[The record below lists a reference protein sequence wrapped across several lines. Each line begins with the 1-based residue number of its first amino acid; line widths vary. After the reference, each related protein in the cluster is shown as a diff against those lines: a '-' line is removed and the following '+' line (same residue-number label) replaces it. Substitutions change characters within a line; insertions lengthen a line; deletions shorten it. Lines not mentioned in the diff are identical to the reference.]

1 MRKWLG
7 LTIGGL
13 QQKILNLV
21 LIFML
26 AMIGVFSAVSFYQSK
41 KLSKTVKEARDE
53 QQQAIETVSQDTMHQ
68 VINGTLVKTT
78 ALQAYIADDMFADL
92 KSDVMT
98 MQTLAQQLFSHKD
111 TITPH
116 PFSLPDASKNGQP
129 TAQVLHEKGVDYKNS
144 KYLGVAAHMSESM
157 IAMYKSSGKLSNC
170 FIGLADGTHICIDEQ
185 SANKFDENGTLSDF
199 PVRERPWY
207 ISAAE
212 KKQLCFSGIEYDTY
226 TKKLCVTCSAP
237 IIVDGEL
244 YGVVGAD
251 IFLDAMDDYVKNAAN
266 STGLLCVINNEGQV
280 IFSSDGGSAFK
291 VETAANAS
299 DLRKSANTELA
310 DFVTNSLKQ
319 RTDLTQI
326 TVNNKPYY
334 AAGAPMETVGWTVV
348 TLVDKQATEVP
359 AQQMIDQYDEI
370 NRNAQDAFDESS
382 AWSKTTTMVM
392 IALLLILG
400 SASALWVASKI
411 VKPVETMTNDIIDGG
426 KTGKLFEMKD
436 IYKTND
442 EIEVLAQSFDDLT
455 KKIVQYI
462 KDITQITKE
471 KERIGT
477 ELELARKIQADMLPN
492 IYPAFPDR
500 PEFDIYASMRPA
512 KEVGGD
518 FYDFYLID
526 KDHLGMV
533 IADVSGKGV
542 PAALFMMMSRIL
554 IKNYAMMGYSPAQVL
569 EQTNNSICMNN
580 KEDMFVTVWYGVLE
594 ISTGKIT
601 AANAGHE
608 FPIIKKQGGKYE
620 LLQDKHG
627 FVIGGMEGM
636 KYAEYEIQLD
646 SGEMLFLYTDGVP
659 EATDS
664 ENKMYGTDRL
674 LEAMNSKEHTDP
686 LELLGSI
693 TDNVDQFVG
702 EADRFDDMTMLA
714 VTIK

>member
-237 IIVDGEL
+237 VIVDGEL

-382 AWSKTTTMVM
+382 AWSKTTTMIM

>member
-7 LTIGGL
+7 FTIGGL

-185 SANKFDENGTLSDF
+185 SANKYDKNGTLSDF

-237 IIVDGEL
+237 VIVDGEL

>member
-237 IIVDGEL
+237 VIVDGEL

-310 DFVTNSLKQ
+310 DFITKSLKE
-319 RTDLTQI
+319 RTDLTEL
-326 TVNNKPYY
+326 TVNEKPYY

-636 KYAEYEIQLD
+636 KYTEYEIQLD

-664 ENKMYGTDRL
+664 ENNMYGTDRL

>member
-98 MQTLAQQLFSHKD
+98 MQTLAQQIFSHKD

-129 TAQVLHEKGVDYKNS
+129 TAQVLHEKGVDYKSS

-157 IAMYKSSGKLSNC
+157 IAMYKSSGKLSDC
-170 FIGLADGTHICIDEQ
+170 FIGLDDGTLICIDEQ
-185 SANKFDENGTLSDF
+185 SANKFDKNGTLSDF

-226 TKKLCVTCSAP
+226 TQKLCVTCSAP
-237 IIVDGEL
+237 VIVDGEL

-310 DFVTNSLKQ
+310 DFITKSLKE

-359 AQQMIDQYDEI
+359 AQQMIDQYDDI
-370 NRNAQDAFDESS
+370 NKKAQDSFDESS
-382 AWSKTTTMVM
+382 AWSKTTTMIM

-400 SASALWVASKI
+400 SATALWVASKI

-636 KYAEYEIQLD
+636 KYSEYEIQLD

-664 ENKMYGTDRL
+664 ENNMYGTDRL

>member
-68 VINGTLVKTT
+68 FINGTLVKTT

-226 TKKLCVTCSAP
+226 TRKLCVTCSAP
-237 IIVDGEL
+237 VIVDGEL

-319 RTDLTQI
+319 RTELTQI

-400 SASALWVASKI
+400 SATALWVASKI

-636 KYAEYEIQLD
+636 KYTEYEIQLD

-664 ENKMYGTDRL
+664 ENNMYGTDRL

>member
-226 TKKLCVTCSAP
+226 TRKLCVTCSAP
-237 IIVDGEL
+237 VIVDGEL

-310 DFVTNSLKQ
+310 DFITKSLKE
-319 RTDLTQI
+319 RTDLTEL
-326 TVNNKPYY
+326 TVNEKPYY

-400 SASALWVASKI
+400 SATALWVASKI

-659 EATDS
+659 EATDG

>member
-41 KLSKTVKEARDE
+41 KLSKTVKDARDE

-237 IIVDGEL
+237 VIVDGEL

-310 DFVTNSLKQ
+310 DFITKSLKE
-319 RTDLTQI
+319 RTDLTEL
-326 TVNNKPYY
+326 TVNEKPYY

-636 KYAEYEIQLD
+636 KYTEYEIQLD

-664 ENKMYGTDRL
+664 ENNMYGTDRL

>member
-41 KLSKTVKEARDE
+41 KLSKTVKDARDE

-226 TKKLCVTCSAP
+226 TQKLCVTCSAP
-237 IIVDGEL
+237 VIVDGEL

-280 IFSSDGGSAFK
+280 IFSSDGGSTFK

-310 DFVTNSLKQ
+310 DFITKSLKE
-319 RTDLTQI
+319 RTDLTEL
-326 TVNNKPYY
+326 TVNEKPYY

-348 TLVDKQATEVP
+348 TLVDKHATEVP

-526 KDHLGMV
+526 KDHLGMA

-620 LLQDKHG
+620 LLQDEHG

-636 KYAEYEIQLD
+636 KYKEYEIQLD

-659 EATDS
+659 EATDG
-664 ENKMYGTDRL
+664 ENNMYGTDRL

-693 TDNVDQFVG
+693 TNNVDQFVG

>member
-129 TAQVLHEKGVDYKNS
+129 TAQVLHEKGVDYKSS

-157 IAMYKSSGKLSNC
+157 IAMYKSSGKLSDC
-170 FIGLADGTHICIDEQ
+170 FIGLDDGTLICIDEQ
-185 SANKFDENGTLSDF
+185 SANKFDKNGTLSDF

-226 TKKLCVTCSAP
+226 TQKLCVTCSAP
-237 IIVDGEL
+237 VIVDGEL

-310 DFVTNSLKQ
+310 DFITKSLKE

-359 AQQMIDQYDEI
+359 AQQMIDQYDDI
-370 NRNAQDAFDESS
+370 NKKAQDSFDESS
-382 AWSKTTTMVM
+382 AWSKTTTMIM

-400 SASALWVASKI
+400 SATALWVASKI

-636 KYAEYEIQLD
+636 KYSEYEIQLD

-664 ENKMYGTDRL
+664 ENNMYGTDRL

>member
-1 MRKWLG
+1 LRKWLG

-41 KLSKTVKEARDE
+41 KLTKTVKEARDE
-53 QQQAIETVSQDTMHQ
+53 QQQAIKTVSQDTMHQ

-144 KYLGVAAHMSESM
+144 KYLGVAAHMGESM

-170 FIGLADGTHICIDEQ
+170 FIGLADGTNLCVDELP
-185 SANKFDENGTLSDF
+185 ANKYDKNGTLSDF

-226 TKKLCVTCSAP
+226 TRKLCVTCSAP
-237 IIVDGEL
+237 VIVDGEL

-608 FPIIKKQGGKYE
+608 FPIIKKQGGKFE
-620 LLQDKHG
+620 LLQDEHG
-627 FVIGGMEGM
+627 FVLGGMEGM
-636 KYAEYEIQLD
+636 KYKEYEIQLD

-659 EATDS
+659 EATDG
-664 ENKMYGTDRL
+664 ENNMYGTDRL

>member
-53 QQQAIETVSQDTMHQ
+53 QQQAIKTVSQDTMHQ

-170 FIGLADGTHICIDEQ
+170 FIGLADGTNLCVDELP
-185 SANKFDENGTLSDF
+185 ANKYDKNGTLSDF

-226 TKKLCVTCSAP
+226 TRKLCVTCSAP
-237 IIVDGEL
+237 VIVDGVL

-251 IFLDAMDDYVKNAAN
+251 IFLDAMDEYVKNAAN

-382 AWSKTTTMVM
+382 AWSKTTTMIM

-659 EATDS
+659 EATDG

>member
-157 IAMYKSSGKLSNC
+157 IAMYKSSGKLSDC
-170 FIGLADGTHICIDEQ
+170 FIGLDDGTLICIDEQ
-185 SANKFDENGTLSDF
+185 SANKYDKNGTLSDF

-226 TKKLCVTCSAP
+226 TRKLCVTCSAP
-237 IIVDGEL
+237 VIVDGEL

-636 KYAEYEIQLD
+636 KYTEYEIQLD

-659 EATDS
+659 EATDG

-686 LELLGSI
+686 LELLRSI

>member
-41 KLSKTVKEARDE
+41 KLTKTVKEARDE
-53 QQQAIETVSQDTMHQ
+53 QQQAIKTVSQDTMHQ

-144 KYLGVAAHMSESM
+144 KYLGVAAHMGESM

-170 FIGLADGTHICIDEQ
+170 FIGLADGTNLCVDELP
-185 SANKFDENGTLSDF
+185 ANKYDKNGTLSDF

-226 TKKLCVTCSAP
+226 TRKLCVTCSAP
-237 IIVDGEL
+237 VIVDGEL

-608 FPIIKKQGGKYE
+608 FPIIKKQGGKFE
-620 LLQDKHG
+620 LLQDEHG
-627 FVIGGMEGM
+627 FVLGGMEGM
-636 KYAEYEIQLD
+636 KYKEYEIQLD

-659 EATDS
+659 EATDG
-664 ENKMYGTDRL
+664 ENNMYGTDRL

>member
-237 IIVDGEL
+237 VIVDGEL

>member
-170 FIGLADGTHICIDEQ
+170 FIGLADGTNLCVDELP
-185 SANKFDENGTLSDF
+185 ANKYDKNGTLSDF

-226 TKKLCVTCSAP
+226 TQKLCVTCSAP
-237 IIVDGEL
+237 VIVDGEL

-620 LLQDKHG
+620 LLQDEHG

-636 KYAEYEIQLD
+636 KYKEYEIQLD

-659 EATDS
+659 EATDG
-664 ENKMYGTDRL
+664 ENNMYGTDRL

>member
-157 IAMYKSSGKLSNC
+157 IAMYKSSGKLSDC
-170 FIGLADGTHICIDEQ
+170 FIGLDDGTLICIDEQ
-185 SANKFDENGTLSDF
+185 SANKYDKNGTLSDF

-226 TKKLCVTCSAP
+226 TQKLCVTCSAP
-237 IIVDGEL
+237 VIVDGEL

-310 DFVTNSLKQ
+310 DFITKSLKE
-319 RTDLTQI
+319 RTDLTEL
-326 TVNNKPYY
+326 TVNEKPYY

-382 AWSKTTTMVM
+382 AWSKTTTMIM

-400 SASALWVASKI
+400 SATALWVASKI

-664 ENKMYGTDRL
+664 ENNMYGTDRL

>member
-41 KLSKTVKEARDE
+41 KLTKTVKEARDE
-53 QQQAIETVSQDTMHQ
+53 QQQAIKTVSQDTMHQ

-226 TKKLCVTCSAP
+226 TRKLCVTCSAP
-237 IIVDGEL
+237 VIVDGEL

-310 DFVTNSLKQ
+310 DFITKSLKE
-319 RTDLTQI
+319 RTDLTEL
-326 TVNNKPYY
+326 TVNEKPYY

-400 SASALWVASKI
+400 SATALWVASKI

-636 KYAEYEIQLD
+636 KYKEYEIQLD

>member
-170 FIGLADGTHICIDEQ
+170 FIGLADGTLICIDEQ
-185 SANKFDENGTLSDF
+185 SASKYDENGTLSDF

-226 TKKLCVTCSAP
+226 TRKLCVTCSAP
-237 IIVDGEL
+237 VIVDGEL

-382 AWSKTTTMVM
+382 AWSKTTTMIM

-400 SASALWVASKI
+400 SATALWVASKI

-636 KYAEYEIQLD
+636 KYKEYEIQLD

-664 ENKMYGTDRL
+664 ENNMYGTDRL

>member
-1 MRKWLG
+1 
-7 LTIGGL
+7 
-13 QQKILNLV
+13 
-21 LIFML
+21 
-26 AMIGVFSAVSFYQSK
+26 
-41 KLSKTVKEARDE
+41 
-53 QQQAIETVSQDTMHQ
+53 
-68 VINGTLVKTT
+68 
-78 ALQAYIADDMFADL
+78 
-92 KSDVMT
+92 
-98 MQTLAQQLFSHKD
+98 
-111 TITPH
+111 
-116 PFSLPDASKNGQP
+116 
-129 TAQVLHEKGVDYKNS
+129 
-144 KYLGVAAHMSESM
+144 
-157 IAMYKSSGKLSNC
+157 
-170 FIGLADGTHICIDEQ
+170 
-185 SANKFDENGTLSDF
+185 
-199 PVRERPWY
+199 
-207 ISAAE
+207 
-212 KKQLCFSGIEYDTY
+212 
-226 TKKLCVTCSAP
+226 
-237 IIVDGEL
+237 
-244 YGVVGAD
+244 
-251 IFLDAMDDYVKNAAN
+251 
-266 STGLLCVINNEGQV
+266 
-280 IFSSDGGSAFK
+280 
-291 VETAANAS
+291 
-299 DLRKSANTELA
+299 
-310 DFVTNSLKQ
+310 
-319 RTDLTQI
+319 
-326 TVNNKPYY
+326 
-334 AAGAPMETVGWTVV
+334 
-348 TLVDKQATEVP
+348 
-359 AQQMIDQYDEI
+359 
-370 NRNAQDAFDESS
+370 
-382 AWSKTTTMVM
+382 
-392 IALLLILG
+392 
-400 SASALWVASKI
+400 
-411 VKPVETMTNDIIDGG
+411 
-426 KTGKLFEMKD
+426 
-436 IYKTND
+436 
-442 EIEVLAQSFDDLT
+442 
-455 KKIVQYI
+455 
-462 KDITQITKE
+462 
-471 KERIGT
+471 
-477 ELELARKIQADMLPN
+477 MLPN

-659 EATDS
+659 EATDG
-664 ENKMYGTDRL
+664 ENNMYGTDRL

>member
-185 SANKFDENGTLSDF
+185 SANKYDKNGTLSDF

-226 TKKLCVTCSAP
+226 TRKLCVTCSAP
-237 IIVDGEL
+237 VIVDGEL

-310 DFVTNSLKQ
+310 DFITKSLKE
-319 RTDLTQI
+319 RTDLTEL
-326 TVNNKPYY
+326 TVNEKPYY

-382 AWSKTTTMVM
+382 AWSKTTTMIM

-659 EATDS
+659 EATDG
-664 ENKMYGTDRL
+664 ENKMYGTDRR

>member
-185 SANKFDENGTLSDF
+185 SANKYDKNGTLSDF

-226 TKKLCVTCSAP
+226 TRKLCVTCSAP
-237 IIVDGEL
+237 VIVDGEL

-310 DFVTNSLKQ
+310 DFITKSLKE
-319 RTDLTQI
+319 RTDLTEL
-326 TVNNKPYY
+326 TVNEKPYY

-382 AWSKTTTMVM
+382 AWSKTTTMIM

-636 KYAEYEIQLD
+636 KYTEYEIQLD

-659 EATDS
+659 EATDG

>member
-41 KLSKTVKEARDE
+41 KLSKTVKDARDK

-185 SANKFDENGTLSDF
+185 SANKFNENGTLSDF

-226 TKKLCVTCSAP
+226 TQKLCVTCSAP
-237 IIVDGEL
+237 VIVDGEL

-310 DFVTNSLKQ
+310 DFITKSLKE

-359 AQQMIDQYDEI
+359 AQQMIDQYDDI
-370 NRNAQDAFDESS
+370 NKKAQDSFDESS

-400 SASALWVASKI
+400 SATALWVASKI

-636 KYAEYEIQLD
+636 KYTEYEIQLD

-659 EATDS
+659 EATDG
-664 ENKMYGTDRL
+664 ENNMYGTDRL

>member
-41 KLSKTVKEARDE
+41 KLTKTVKEARDE

-170 FIGLADGTHICIDEQ
+170 FIGLADGTNLCVDELP
-185 SANKFDENGTLSDF
+185 ANKYDKNGTLSDF

-226 TKKLCVTCSAP
+226 TRKLCVTCSAP
-237 IIVDGEL
+237 VIVDGEL

-319 RTDLTQI
+319 RTELTQI

-348 TLVDKQATEVP
+348 TLVDKQATEMP

-382 AWSKTTTMVM
+382 AWSKTTTMIM

-400 SASALWVASKI
+400 SATALWVASKI

-426 KTGKLFEMKD
+426 KTGKLFEMKE

-455 KKIVQYI
+455 KKVVQYI

-608 FPIIKKQGGKYE
+608 FPIIKKQGGKFE
-620 LLQDKHG
+620 LLQDEHG

-636 KYAEYEIQLD
+636 KYKEYEIQLD

-659 EATDS
+659 EATDG
-664 ENKMYGTDRL
+664 ENNMYGTDRL

>member
-226 TKKLCVTCSAP
+226 TRKLCVTCSAP
-237 IIVDGEL
+237 VIVDGEL

-400 SASALWVASKI
+400 SATALWVASKI

-664 ENKMYGTDRL
+664 ENNMYGTDRL

>member
-157 IAMYKSSGKLSNC
+157 IAMYKSSGKLSDC
-170 FIGLADGTHICIDEQ
+170 FIGLDDGTLICIDEQ
-185 SANKFDENGTLSDF
+185 SANKYDKNGTLSDF

-226 TKKLCVTCSAP
+226 TQKLCVTCSAP
-237 IIVDGEL
+237 VIVDGEL

-310 DFVTNSLKQ
+310 DFITKSLKE
-319 RTDLTQI
+319 RTDLTEL
-326 TVNNKPYY
+326 TVNEKPYY

-636 KYAEYEIQLD
+636 KYTEYEIQLD

-664 ENKMYGTDRL
+664 ENNMYGTDRL

-686 LELLGSI
+686 LELLRSI

>member
-41 KLSKTVKEARDE
+41 KLSKTVKDARDK

-170 FIGLADGTHICIDEQ
+170 FIGLADGTHLCVDELP
-185 SANKFDENGTLSDF
+185 ANKYDKNGTLSDF

-226 TKKLCVTCSAP
+226 TRKLCVTCSAP
-237 IIVDGEL
+237 VIVDGEL

-319 RTDLTQI
+319 RTELTQI

-382 AWSKTTTMVM
+382 AWSKTTTMIM

-400 SASALWVASKI
+400 SATALWVASKI

-608 FPIIKKQGGKYE
+608 FPIIKKQGGKFE
-620 LLQDKHG
+620 LLQDEHG

-636 KYAEYEIQLD
+636 KYKEYEIQLD

-659 EATDS
+659 EATDG
-664 ENKMYGTDRL
+664 ENNMYGTDRL

>member
-7 LTIGGL
+7 FTIGGL

-26 AMIGVFSAVSFYQSK
+26 AMIGVFGAVSYYQSK
-41 KLSKTVKEARDE
+41 KLTKTVKDARDE

-185 SANKFDENGTLSDF
+185 SANKYDKNGTLSDF

-226 TKKLCVTCSAP
+226 TQKLCVTCSAP
-237 IIVDGEL
+237 VIVDGEL

-400 SASALWVASKI
+400 SATALWVASKI

-526 KDHLGMV
+526 KDHLGMA

-620 LLQDKHG
+620 LLQDEHG

-636 KYAEYEIQLD
+636 KYKEYEIQLD

-659 EATDS
+659 EATDG
-664 ENKMYGTDRL
+664 ENNMYGTNRL

>member
-1 MRKWLG
+1 MW
-7 LTIGGL
+7 
-13 QQKILNLV
+13 
-21 LIFML
+21 
-26 AMIGVFSAVSFYQSK
+26 QS
-41 KLSKTVKEARDE
+41 SPSCRT
-53 QQQAIETVSQDTMHQ
+53 
-68 VINGTLVKTT
+68 
-78 ALQAYIADDMFADL
+78 
-92 KSDVMT
+92 
-98 MQTLAQQLFSHKD
+98 
-111 TITPH
+111 
-116 PFSLPDASKNGQP
+116 
-129 TAQVLHEKGVDYKNS
+129 
-144 KYLGVAAHMSESM
+144 KYD
-157 IAMYKSSGKLSNC
+157 K
-170 FIGLADGTHICIDEQ
+170 
-185 SANKFDENGTLSDF
+185 NGTLSDF

-237 IIVDGEL
+237 VIVDGEL

-310 DFVTNSLKQ
+310 DFITKSLKE
-319 RTDLTQI
+319 RTDLTEL
-326 TVNNKPYY
+326 TVNEKPYY

-664 ENKMYGTDRL
+664 ENNMYGTDRL

>member
-53 QQQAIETVSQDTMHQ
+53 QQQAIKTVSQDTMHQ

-170 FIGLADGTHICIDEQ
+170 FIGLADGTLICIDEQ
-185 SANKFDENGTLSDF
+185 SASKYDKNGTLSDF

-226 TKKLCVTCSAP
+226 TQKLCVTCSAP
-237 IIVDGEL
+237 VIVDGEL

-319 RTDLTQI
+319 RTELTQI

-400 SASALWVASKI
+400 SATALWVASKI

-620 LLQDKHG
+620 LLQDEHG

-636 KYAEYEIQLD
+636 KYKEYEIQLD

-659 EATDS
+659 EATDG
-664 ENKMYGTDRL
+664 ENNMYGTDRL

>member
-170 FIGLADGTHICIDEQ
+170 FIGLADGTLICIDEQ
-185 SANKFDENGTLSDF
+185 SASKYDENGTLSDF

-226 TKKLCVTCSAP
+226 TRKLCVTCSAP
-237 IIVDGEL
+237 VIVDGEL

-310 DFVTNSLKQ
+310 DFITKSLKE
-319 RTDLTQI
+319 RTDLTEL
-326 TVNNKPYY
+326 TVNEKPYY

-400 SASALWVASKI
+400 SATALWVASKI

-636 KYAEYEIQLD
+636 KYKEYEIQLD

>member
-185 SANKFDENGTLSDF
+185 SANKYDKNGTLSDF

-226 TKKLCVTCSAP
+226 TRKLCVTCSAP
-237 IIVDGEL
+237 VIVDGEL

-310 DFVTNSLKQ
+310 DFITKSLKE
-319 RTDLTQI
+319 RTDLTEL
-326 TVNNKPYY
+326 TVNEKPYY

-382 AWSKTTTMVM
+382 AWSKTTTMIM

-659 EATDS
+659 EATDG

>member
-157 IAMYKSSGKLSNC
+157 IAMYKSSGKLSDC
-170 FIGLADGTHICIDEQ
+170 FIGLADGTLICIDEQ
-185 SANKFDENGTLSDF
+185 SANKYDKSGTLSDF

-226 TKKLCVTCSAP
+226 TRKLCVTCSAP
-237 IIVDGEL
+237 VIVDGEL

-370 NRNAQDAFDESS
+370 NHNAQDAFDESS

-400 SASALWVASKI
+400 SATALWVASKI

-636 KYAEYEIQLD
+636 KYTEYEIQLD

-659 EATDS
+659 EATDG
-664 ENKMYGTDRL
+664 ENNMYGTDRL

>member
-41 KLSKTVKEARDE
+41 KLSKTVKDARDE

-185 SANKFDENGTLSDF
+185 SANKYDKNGTLSDF

-226 TKKLCVTCSAP
+226 TRKLCVTCSAP
-237 IIVDGEL
+237 VIVDGEL

-382 AWSKTTTMVM
+382 AWSKITTMVM

-426 KTGKLFEMKD
+426 KTGKPFEMKD

-608 FPIIKKQGGKYE
+608 FPIIKKQGGKFE
-620 LLQDKHG
+620 LLQDEHG
-627 FVIGGMEGM
+627 FVLGGMEGM
-636 KYAEYEIQLD
+636 KYKEYEIQLD

-659 EATDS
+659 EATDG
-664 ENKMYGTDRL
+664 ENNMYGTDRL